1 MDEIKFAPE
10 YSGEEYREWR
20 ENVNFYEVHKPRIRK
35 HYTPQE
41 FIVIEHQRIIDSGT
55 DDFALARKYS
65 KEKREVFIISPHHSD
80 DVCEISTPEFFETI
94 PL

>member
-1 MDEIKFAPE
+1 MWNFTRNIK
-10 YSGEEYREWR
+10 
-20 ENVNFYEVHKPRIRK
+20 HRIRQ

-55 DDFALARKYS
+55 DDFALARKCFDL
-65 KEKREVFIISPHHSD
+65 EKREVFIISPHHSD
-80 DVCEISTPEFFETI
+80 DVCEISTPEFLETI

>member
-1 MDEIKFAPE
+1 MKIMDEIKFAPE

-20 ENVNFYEVHKPRIRK
+20 ENVNFYEVHKHRIRK

-55 DDFALARKYS
+55 DDFAQQENIQKK
-65 KEKREVFIISPHHSD
+65 KEKFS
-80 DVCEISTPEFFETI
+80 
-94 PL
+94 